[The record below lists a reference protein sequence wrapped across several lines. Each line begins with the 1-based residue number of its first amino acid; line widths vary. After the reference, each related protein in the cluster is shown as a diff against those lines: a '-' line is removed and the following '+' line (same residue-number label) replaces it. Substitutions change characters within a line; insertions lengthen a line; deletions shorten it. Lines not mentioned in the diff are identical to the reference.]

1 MTPQDG
7 FSWLGIIFCISQSA
21 MFSGLNLAMFG
32 VTRLRLEVEV
42 EVEEDNHAAKRILAM
57 REDSNFL
64 LTTIL
69 WGNVGINV
77 ALTLLSDSVLAGVSA
92 FLFSTGVITIVGEIA
107 PQAYFS
113 RNAIRMGSLLAP
125 VLRFYQFL
133 LYPVA
138 KPSAK
143 VLDWWL
149 GDESVQ
155 WFREHQLSE
164 VIRKH
169 VEADETDLERLEG
182 IGALNF
188 LALDDMMA
196 GEMGE
201 AVDPNSVIAL
211 PAENGQPRFP
221 DYRPHEDDPFVRRIE
236 ASGRKWVIVTDEAGI
251 PLLALDADAFI
262 RAAFMSPT
270 PVDPRRF
277 CHRPIVLA
285 DRTMLLG
292 EVLRHLRVHPG
303 HDDDDVIDHDL
314 LLVWTRQRRIITG
327 ADILGRLMRGI
338 VHRVRAVPAPA

>member
-169 VEADETDLERLEG
+169 VEADETDVARLEG

-188 LALDDMMA
+188 LALDDVMV

-201 AVDPNSVIAL
+201 AIDPASVVAL
-211 PAENGQPRFP
+211 PADGRVRP
-221 DYRPHEDDPFVRRIE
+221 DVGTHWKG
-236 ASGRKWVIVTDEAGI
+236 AGATTD
-251 PLLALDADAFI
+251 
-262 RAAFMSPT
+262 
-270 PVDPRRF
+270 
-277 CHRPIVLA
+277 
-285 DRTMLLG
+285 
-292 EVLRHLRVHPG
+292 LRVSG
-303 HDDDDVIDHDL
+303 
-314 LLVWTRQRRIITG
+314 
-327 ADILGRLMRGI
+327 
-338 VHRVRAVPAPA
+338 